1 MILIQAVLVGL
12 AGWPSAPDSPPASR
26 PAPPA
31 RPQFYSAALN
41 RLIDDP
47 NWVPLPEILPAL
59 KGPGARG
66 PGTRDKDREHP
77 PLGSSFMPWLGE
89 GTSSESGTSSS
100 YSSNSRSSRLDRDS
114 SLRSSRSSRDSSSR
128 SGRSTRESS
137 RSRREQTAQYGGYGS
152 DDAGR
157 KVRTV
162 RNKTTRRD
170 DGS

>member
-1 MILIQAVLVGL
+1 MILIQALLVGL

-31 RPQFYSAALN
+31 RPQFYSAVLN

-47 NWVPLPEILPAL
+47 NWIALPEALPAF
-59 KGPGARG
+59 KGRGGRG
-66 PGTRDKDREHP
+66 PGTRDKDREDP

-89 GTSSESGTSSS
+89 GTSSSGSDTTSSSS
-100 YSSNSRSSRLDRDS
+100 YSSNSRSSRSD
-114 SLRSSRSSRDSSSR
+114 RDSSSR
-128 SGRSTRESS
+128 SSRSTRESS
-137 RSRREQTAQYGGYGS
+137 RSRRERTAQYGGYGS
-152 DDAGR
+152 DDTGR
-157 KVRTV
+157 KVRTI